1 MHRIAM
7 ICVHSSPL
15 ATLGG
20 KETGGMNVYVR
31 ELSREL
37 THQGIQVDIFTRSQ
51 SENSPKILSLKKGV
65 RIIYLKAGSEK
76 PYHKDRV
83 WFHLPEFYSALQQF
97 CIREKINYDLIHSH
111 YWLSGWVGLKLA
123 KEHGIPLLHMF
134 HTLAC
139 MKNAATGSLDVS
151 ESPTRL
157 RVEKQLINKTDHILV
172 SSTRE
177 RELLTSSYDVPPDKV
192 TLLPCGV
199 DTEVFRPRCTHQL
212 NDNSSINVI
221 I

>member
-1 MHRIAM
+1 MRRIAM

-37 THQGIQVDIFTRSQ
+37 AKQGIQVDIFTRSQ
-51 SENSPKILSLKKGV
+51 SENSPNILSWQKDV

-83 WFHLPEFYSALQQF
+83 WFHLPEFFSALQQF
-97 CIREKINYDLIHSH
+97 CILNKVSYDLIHSH
-111 YWLSGWVGLKLA
+111 YWLSGWRGLKLA
-123 KEHGIPLLHMF
+123 QAPAIPLLHMF

-139 MKNAATGSLDVS
+139 MQHPAHWASAKSPLDYVSKDSL
-151 ESPTRL
+151 
-157 RVEKQLINKTDHILV
+157 
-172 SSTRE
+172 
-177 RELLTSSYDVPPDKV
+177 
-192 TLLPCGV
+192 
-199 DTEVFRPRCTHQL
+199 
-212 NDNSSINVI
+212 
-221 I
+221 